1 MAHALRRPLT
11 DLLLVPSAADDAP
24 RDAAQQAVD
33 PDDALA
39 ARAARGDEQAFTEL
53 VGRCFDDCWRF
64 ARRMLDDD
72 TDAEDAVQETFVR
85 VHRAIARYEPRERF
99 RAWLFRIL
107 ANRCR
112 TLATRRGAR
121 ARRFVNDEHAIASA
135 PARGDAGSALSDGAL
150 ERALQRIDPLQ
161 REAFLLKFGEELEY
175 DEMSDLLGVSVSA
188 LKMRVSRAR
197 IALRQLL
204 AEER

>member
-1 MAHALRRPLT
+1 MTHALRRSIT
-11 DLLLVPSAADDAP
+11 DLLLVPGDAGRAPTVSAES
-24 RDAAQQAVD
+24 AVD
-33 PDDALA
+33 RDDALA
-39 ARAARGDEQAFTEL
+39 ARAAQGDEQAFAEL
-53 VGRCFDDCWRF
+53 VHHCFDDCWRF

-85 VHRAIARYEPRERF
+85 VHRAIGRYEPRERF

-121 ARRFVNDEHAIASA
+121 ARRFVADEQAIANA
-135 PARGDAGSALSDGAL
+135 PARSETVSLLADGAL

-161 REAFLLKFGEELEY
+161 REAFLLKFGEEMEY
-175 DEMSDLLGVSVSA
+175 DAMSDLLGVSVSA

-197 IALRQLL
+197 MALRQLL